1 LIHAHTVTPAVGVSL
16 SDPDALERR
25 KRHVIS
31 LVLHGLRG
39 APVASTSTEPS
50 THD

>member
-1 LIHAHTVTPAVGVSL
+1 VVPAVGVRL
-16 SDPDALERR
+16 NDAGDLERR

-39 APVASTSTEPS
+39 LTPTFTEQLS
-50 THD
+50 HD